1 MGLDMYLSANR
12 YLASYRDDLP
22 DAKISNT
29 VQEQFPELQ
38 DTRAKVKEVTAEV
51 GYWRKANAIHKW
63 FVDNVQDGTD
73 DCGKYY
79 VDRDKLRELRNVC
92 KRVLDFKH
100 LATEILPSTSG
111 FFFGSTEYDEDYYE
125 DVELTI
131 TIIDN
136 ALKLPETWDLY
147 YQSSW

>member
-12 YLASYRDDLP
+12 YLSTYRDDLP
-22 DAKISNT
+22 DAKISNII
-29 VQEQFPELQ
+29 QEQFPELQ

-63 FVDNVQDGTD
+63 FVDKVQDGND
-73 DCGKYY
+73 DCGKYFVSRVY
-79 VDRDKLRELRNVC
+79 LQELRDVC
-92 KRVLDFKH
+92 QRVLDFKH
-100 LATEILPSTSG
+100 LANEILPSTSG
-111 FFFGSTEYDEDYYE
+111 FFFGSTEYDDGYYQ

-131 TIIDN
+131 KIIDN
-136 ALKLPETWDLY
+136 ALKLPETWDIH